1 MQYTGGKN
9 MAFSQNIDFFFLI
22 FYIPM
27 SLEKK
32 SVLVLK
38 YFLKEV

>member
-1 MQYTGGKN
+1 MQYTGGGN
-9 MAFSQNIDFFFLI
+9 VAFSQNIDFFYI

>member
-1 MQYTGGKN
+1 MQYV
-9 MAFSQNIDFFFLI
+9 AFSQNIYFNFYI

-32 SVLVLK
+32 SVLLLK